1 MPSFLVSVEVDET
14 ELSAAVTSLS
24 EVFGGRHVGVQRS
37 YNTPAPQANPK
48 PQSVGAAAIRAEP
61 VIFEFEPVILRSEP
75 RPPTSSRSEAMR
87 RAWETRR
94 ANKAA
99 AANA

>member
-1 MPSFLVSVEVDET
+1 MTDFLVSIEVDET
-14 ELSAAVTSLS
+14 ELSAAVTALARI
-24 EVFGGRHVGVQRS
+24 FDGRHVGVRPYPPTQ
-37 YNTPAPQANPK
+37 PIAPK
-48 PQSVGAAAIRAEP
+48 PQSVGAAAVKAEP
-61 VIFEFEPVILRSEP
+61 MSGPMSEP
-75 RPPTSSRSEAMR
+75 TPPTTSRSEAMR